1 MDLREERLILPL
13 LASSLIHV
21 IVIAAAS
28 SSFNAQ
34 PRLTERDLLRVTVI
48 DFAPPSEEKST
59 VTEKQTAPAATPA
72 RSDAAPRKLRPREPI
87 PRKPAVESERKS
99 MPAPQPPAVQEPS
112 KQWAPPEPS
121 KLEPFAPEPLPLSP
135 NLPDATA
142 GNGVASF
149 AGGGWRGP
157 DAGIA
162 PGGGAVASSGSR
174 YDSAG
179 AGLHGQPGP
188 IRTNRQA
195 RPVQTARASY
205 PPMALRMG
213 LEGDVVLRIEV
224 DAEGNVTRAEV
235 IKSDGAG
242 FDEEALKAVKQSR
255 FEPAEQD
262 GKKVP
267 AEFTYIY
274 RFRLRK

>member
-1 MDLREERLILPL
+1 M
-13 LASSLIHV
+13 
-21 IVIAAAS
+21 
-28 SSFNAQ
+28 
-34 PRLTERDLLRVTVI
+34 
-48 DFAPPSEEKST
+48 
-59 VTEKQTAPAATPA
+59 
-72 RSDAAPRKLRPREPI
+72 
-87 PRKPAVESERKS
+87 
-99 MPAPQPPAVQEPS
+99 
-112 KQWAPPEPS
+112 
-121 KLEPFAPEPLPLSP
+121 
-135 NLPDATA
+135 
-142 GNGVASF
+142 
-149 AGGGWRGP
+149 
-157 DAGIA
+157 
-162 PGGGAVASSGSR
+162 
-174 YDSAG
+174 
-179 AGLHGQPGP
+179 
-188 IRTNRQA
+188 
-195 RPVQTARASY
+195 QTARASY